1 MNRRVFLTR
10 CAAGVLGAVG
20 VAQAASA
27 GSFEESV
34 VTQLRGQGYRDINV
48 ARTMLGR
55 VRIVGARRGITRE
68 IILNPRTGE
77 ILRDVVLGD
86 DGQVSVQ
93 ISDDDTSGSGRSGD
107 DSSGDDDGG
116 GDGGDDGGDD
126 GGGDDHGGEDGG
138 GSGSGSGSGSG
149 GGSGSGH
156 GDGGGDDGDD

>member
-107 DSSGDDDGG
+107 DSSGDDGG

-156 GDGGGDDGDD
+156 GDGGGDNGDD

>member
-107 DSSGDDDGG
+107 DSSGDDG
-116 GDGGDDGGDD
+116 GDDDGDDGGDD

-156 GDGGGDDGDD
+156 GDGGGDNGDD